1 MKKLIMFVA
10 IGVCCAV
17 RAASFTWG
25 SVNTVNA
32 LNSGEGGYVSEGTTY
47 YLFAVGSAT
56 DAISSFDKDTHQI
69 TVGGTKYS
77 SVDSHVINNNEYNN
91 GAFSDTYTAAA
102 SSINQ
107 NYYVVLFDADT
118 AGNAGSGLF
127 TVSGVTETSTPPDYK
142 ATIDATGIG
151 TASNMTI
158 PVTGGSS
165 GGVPEPTSGLLLA
178 IGGAMLALRRKRA

>member
-1 MKKLIMFVA
+1 MKKLILFAA

-25 SVNTVNA
+25 SDNTVND
-32 LNSGEGGYVSEGTTY
+32 LNTAEGGYVSEGTTY

-56 DAISSFDKDTHQI
+56 DAISSFDKDSHKI
-69 TVGGTKYS
+69 TVGGTTYS
-77 SVDSHVINNNEYNN
+77 AVDSHVID
-91 GAFSDTYTAAA
+91 SDNYTAGTFGDVYTADA
-102 SSINQ
+102 STINQ

-127 TVSGVTETSTPPDYK
+127 TASGITETSTPPNYT
-142 ATIDATGIG
+142 AAIDATGIG
-151 TASNMTI
+151 TAANMVI
-158 PVTGGSS
+158 PVTGGST
-165 GGVPEPTSGLLLA
+165 GDIPEPTSGLLLA

>member
-1 MKKLIMFVA
+1 MKKMIMFAA

-25 SVNTVNA
+25 SGDTVNA
-32 LNSGEGGYVSEGTTY
+32 LNSGESGYVSEGTTY
-47 YLFAVGSAT
+47 YLFAVGSTT
-56 DAISSFDKDTHQI
+56 DAITSFNKDTQQI
-69 TVGGTKYS
+69 KIGDTTYS
-77 SVDSHVINNNEYNN
+77 AVDSHVID
-91 GAFSDTYTAAA
+91 SDNYTAGTFGDVYTADA
-102 SSINQ
+102 SVINQ

-127 TVSGVTETSTPPDYK
+127 TASGITETGTPPNYT
-142 ATIDATGIG
+142 AALDASGIG

-165 GGVPEPTSGLLLA
+165 SDVPEPTSGLLLA
-178 IGGAMLALRRKRA
+178 IGGAMLALRRRK